1 MNKRIISAAV
11 SIAMTASLCAGL
23 ASPAY
28 AEAKTPQYQRR
39 SRMME
44 KLNRGL
50 VAVKTTADTRGQTVD
65 GVYLSWRLFGTES
78 LENQAFDIYKNGTVI
93 HTTGAHDATN
103 WIDTS
108 GTENDKY
115 KVVRAGEDASN
126 EPEVTPTTNSNYA
139 KPSEVGNGNSLKHSF
154 TYMDIPI
161 ERPADEKSLGGD
173 WSYYYNLDRDHEGGA
188 NDASVGDLDGDGDY
202 EIVLKWDPTNAK
214 DASSGGYSGRVYID
228 AYEIDPNLKAENNPN
243 GHLYKWHIDLGQNI
257 RAGAHDTQFFVY
269 DFDGDGKSE
278 VAMQT
283 ALGSKDGLGQFVTKA
298 GDTDEIR
305 NYTDEDNNT
314 VHERKGHNIGP
325 DFYTVFDGETGEALC
340 TTAGIPLG
348 REDGGDWGDS
358 KMQRSHRF
366 LGAVAYLDGRN
377 PSIVMCRGYYNRAVV
392 RAYTW
397 DGSKMTLQWE
407 HMGDTDTLDS
417 LYGQGNHNLSVA
429 DVDNDGR
436 DEIVY
441 GSAVLDDDGKVI
453 GNTRLNHGDAMH
465 VSDFNNDGIQE
476 CFSVKEKS
484 VGYRNNAADF
494 RVAATGQNIWCKGAS
509 GDTGRGVMANI
520 DDEYAKTNPDALALG
535 WSSSHANV
543 FDLKGNELNAK
554 PSKAGNGTFDN
565 SLVYW
570 DGDLSRELLDAN
582 IIQKYDAANGWTKRF
597 YGPSD
602 GYTLVG
608 GTTNNYTKRNVC
620 LSADLWGD
628 WREEIIMAAEK
639 GKDETPTLRIFT
651 STVPTEYR
659 LTTLMHDSQYRM
671 AIAWQNVAYNQPP
684 HPSYYIGSAALAT
697 DENGN
702 TLNYLAPAVPYTKVV
717 YEYSPVAATGV
728 TLDKSEVSVERTKT
742 TRLIASAEP
751 ADTYPIEIKWKS
763 SDENIA
769 TVEGG
774 VVKGIAD
781 GEATITATVNGGP
794 SADCKVT
801 VYTNHA
807 DGVTLSSQGMDV
819 GVGKTANLTA
829 TVTPDNTTDK
839 SVTWSSDNERV
850 AKVDKNG
857 VVKGISDGTA
867 TITATT
873 VDGGFTASC
882 VVNVYPLVTA
892 DVTDD
897 TEFTAVNTDANTTI
911 TNTATSSVISQKNAD
926 NGVMVE
932 RMFQNYPNDKVK
944 LSFRLVTGGIKGVG
958 AADAWNWTGHEYTMG
973 IKLLDTN
980 GNNILNIYQ
989 PYSTKA
995 TDLMSVITGGSAQK
1009 VTDTKNSGWSNSG
1022 NVEGNIQGSAKRW
1035 KVTVEFDYKNDNC
1048 TVTVIG
1054 TAGDWVTDDGVMKQT
1069 FALNDA
1075 KFAKLQLYTQK
1086 DGSGTIT
1093 ATPDLTELKYERT
1106 IERGPRNSIKLT
1118 GIEGKKA
1125 NLSIIYQDTYESV
1138 DLIGVLY
1145 DSDGKLVELQ
1155 PKTVENTPVAGDVS
1169 EAVTDFIEFERDI
1182 NDYNLKVFMWDS
1194 LSGVTP
1200 LCAHDE
1206 KKKE

>member
-28 AEAKTPQYQRR
+28 AEAKTPQYQAR
-39 SRMME
+39 SRRME

-50 VAVKTTADTRGQTVD
+50 VAVRTTKDTREQTVD

-78 LENQAFDIYKNGTVI
+78 LENQAFDIYKNGAVI
-93 HTTGAHDATN
+93 HTTGVHDATN

-173 WSYYYNLDRDHEGGA
+173 WSYYYNLDKSHEGGA

-214 DASSGGYSGRVYID
+214 DASSSGYSGRVYID

-243 GHLYKWHIDLGQNI
+243 GHLYKWRIDLGQNI

-535 WSSSHANV
+535 WSSSHANI

-554 PSKAGNGTFDN
+554 PSNAGSGTFDN

-608 GTTNNYTKRNVC
+608 GTTNNYTKRNTC

-628 WREEIIMAAEK
+628 WREEIIMAAGK

-717 YEYSPVAATGV
+717 YEYMQVDATGI

-751 ADTYPIEIKWKS
+751 ADAYPIEIEWKS
-763 SDENIA
+763 SDESIA
-769 TVEGG
+769 TVEEG
-774 VVKGIAD
+774 VVKGISD

-794 SADCKVT
+794 SVDCKVT
-801 VYTNHA
+801 VYSNHA
-807 DGVTLSSQGMDV
+807 TGVTLSETAMTV
-819 GVGKTANLTA
+819 GTGKTSRLTA
-829 TVTPDNTTDK
+829 NVAPDETTDK

-857 VVKGISDGTA
+857 VVKGIGDGTA

-897 TEFTAVNTDANTTI
+897 TEFQTVNTDANTTI
-911 TNTATSSVISQKNAD
+911 TNTATSSVISQKNAES
-926 NGVMVE
+926 GAMVE
-932 RMFQNYPNDKVK
+932 RVFRSYPNDKVK
-944 LSFRLVTGGIKGVG
+944 LSFRVVTGGQRLDGSN
-958 AADAWNWTGHEYTMG
+958 WNWSGHEYTLG
-973 IKLLDTN
+973 LKFLDTQ
-980 GNNILNIYQ
+980 GNSILDILQAWTSGAQATQSAVMGGNKTNI
-989 PYSTKA
+989 S
-995 TDLMSVITGGSAQK
+995 
-1009 VTDTKNSGWSNSG
+1009 
-1022 NVEGNIQGSAKRW
+1022 
-1035 KVTVEFDYKNDNC
+1035 
-1048 TVTVIG
+1048 
-1054 TAGDWVTDDGVMKQT
+1054 GDWKQIVSDGENPLGRSTTRWEITFELDYRNDTCTATLAGADSNWTLGQT
-1069 FALNDA
+1069 YQKSFTLNGA
-1075 KFAKLQLYTQK
+1075 KFEKLQLYTQK

-1206 KKKE
+1206 KTKE